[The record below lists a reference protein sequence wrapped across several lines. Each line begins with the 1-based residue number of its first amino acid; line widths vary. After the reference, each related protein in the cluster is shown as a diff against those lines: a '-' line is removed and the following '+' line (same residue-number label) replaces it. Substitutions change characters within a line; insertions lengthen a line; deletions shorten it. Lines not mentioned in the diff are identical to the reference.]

1 MTATAARTHDEIIAA
16 RVAACDD
23 HGIRVDGK
31 FAVVCRDKIG
41 NFHAGC
47 VEPRIPSDRPFTLA
61 EAVTVAK
68 RMARTG
74 YCLVSMPPGLLV
86 RGEMT
91 ITRLPN

>member
-1 MTATAARTHDEIIAA
+1 MTATATRTHEELIAA
-16 RVAACDD
+16 RVADCDN

-31 FAVVCRDKIG
+31 FAVLCRDKID

-68 RMARTG
+68 SMARMG
-74 YCLVSMPPGLLV
+74 YRLVSMPPGLLV
-86 RGEMT
+86 KGEMT
-91 ITRLPN
+91 ICRLPR